1 MLKNNHA
8 FYAAICKLLL
18 VPSVLNK
25 NEYTV
30 RKDARASFSKGTMI
44 LVRVRVI
51 PLDEVTKTLRIF
63 MKIFILLI
71 SCHINP

>member
-1 MLKNNHA
+1 
-8 FYAAICKLLL
+8 
-18 VPSVLNK
+18 
-25 NEYTV
+25 
-30 RKDARASFSKGTMI
+30 MI

>member
-1 MLKNNHA
+1 
-8 FYAAICKLLL
+8 
-18 VPSVLNK
+18 
-25 NEYTV
+25 
-30 RKDARASFSKGTMI
+30 MI

-51 PLDEVTKTLRIF
+51 SLDEVTKPFRIL